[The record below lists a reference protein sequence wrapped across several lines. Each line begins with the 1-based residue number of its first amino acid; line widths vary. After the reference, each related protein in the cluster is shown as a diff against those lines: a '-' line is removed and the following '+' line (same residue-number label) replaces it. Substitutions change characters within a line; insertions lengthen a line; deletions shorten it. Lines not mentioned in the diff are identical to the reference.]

1 MQIDRIELADCTSPE
16 RIIGEILR
24 QLPDLL
30 IPVPIEELAA
40 AVGITDIHRMT
51 TQNFEG
57 GLITQ
62 PERRDGVILVNG
74 AANRLRQRYTIGHEL
89 GHFLIAAH
97 EPGTSGQFT
106 CSKADMRIR
115 KADREDRY
123 KRMESE
129 ANRFSAG
136 MLMPLPQFK
145 EDMRSQGA
153 PDLQNVVAL
162 ASRYDV
168 SKEAA
173 AIHYSTYHH
182 DTCAIILSQDSV
194 VKRVYKPTRFPF
206 IEASIGQ
213 PLPHNSL
220 SACSQSN
227 GADWDEV
234 DRGVWLAS
242 LERPSSINE
251 QALSLAN
258 GWKMTMLVVDE
269 IEDESDGEDGF
280 RDTFDVWENPQ
291 FPGKSRRRR

>member
-16 RIIGEILR
+16 RIIAEILR
-24 QLPDLL
+24 QSPNLP
-30 IPVPIEELAA
+30 IPVPIEDLART
-40 AVGITDIHRMT
+40 VGISEIHRMA

-89 GHFLIAAH
+89 GHFLISAH
-97 EPGTSGQFT
+97 EPGATGQFT
-106 CSKADMRIR
+106 CSKADMSVR
-115 KADREDRY
+115 KADREDRH
-123 KRMESE
+123 KRMEAE

-145 EDMRSQGA
+145 ADMHSQGA
-153 PDLQNVVAL
+153 PDLKNVVAL
-162 ASRYDV
+162 AARYDV

-182 DTCAIILSQDSV
+182 DICAIVLSQNDII
-194 VKRVYKPTRFPF
+194 RRIYKPTRFPF
-206 IEASIGQ
+206 VEATIGK
-213 PLPHNSL
+213 PLPQNSL
-220 SACSQSN
+220 SVGRQN
-227 GADWDEV
+227 GPSEWDEV

-242 LERPSSINE
+242 LERPSLINE

-269 IEDESDGEDGF
+269 NEDESEGEDEL
-280 RDTFDVWENPQ
+280 RDTFDVWENPR
-291 FPGKSRRRR
+291 FPGKSRRR

>member
-16 RIIGEILR
+16 RVISEILR
-24 QLPDLL
+24 QLPDLQ
-30 IPVPIEELAA
+30 IPVPIEDLAV

-62 PERRDGVILVNG
+62 HERRDGVILVNG
-74 AANRLRQRYTIGHEL
+74 TANRLRQRYTIGHEL

-106 CSKADMRIR
+106 CSKADMSIR
-115 KADREDRY
+115 KADRDDRY

-136 MLMPLPQFK
+136 MLMPLPLFK
-145 EDMRSQGA
+145 ADMRSQGA
-153 PDLQNVVAL
+153 PDLHNVVAL
-162 ASRYDV
+162 AARYDV

-182 DTCAIILSQDSV
+182 DMCAIILSQDDIIR
-194 VKRVYKPTRFPF
+194 RVYKPSRFPF
-206 IEASIGQ
+206 VEAAIGK

-220 SACSQSN
+220 SSGSQNSE
-227 GADWDEV
+227 AEWDEV

-251 QALSLAN
+251 QALSLAG
-258 GWKMTMLVVDE
+258 GWKMTMLIVDE
-269 IEDESDGEDGF
+269 TEDESEVDEGF

-291 FPGKSRRRR
+291 FPSKSRRR

>member
-1 MQIDRIELADCTSPE
+1 MQIDLIELADCTSPE

-30 IPVPIEELAA
+30 IPVPIEDLAR
-40 AVGITDIHRMT
+40 AVGISEIHRMT

-62 PERRDGVILVNG
+62 PERRDGVILING
-74 AANRLRQRYTIGHEL
+74 AANRLRQKYTIGHEL

-97 EPGTSGQFT
+97 EPGATGQFT
-106 CSKADMRIR
+106 CSKADMSIR
-115 KADREDRY
+115 KADRDDRY

-145 EDMRSQGA
+145 ADMRSQGA
-153 PDLQNVVAL
+153 PDLQHVVAL
-162 ASRYDV
+162 AARYDV

-182 DTCAIILSQDSV
+182 DMCAIILSQNGIVS
-194 VKRVYKPTRFPF
+194 RVYKPTRFPF
-206 IEASIGQ
+206 VEAAIGK

-220 SACSQSN
+220 SSQN
-227 GADWDEV
+227 RGVEWDEV

-251 QALSLAN
+251 QAVSLAN
-258 GWKMTMLVVDE
+258 GWKMTMLVVE
-269 IEDESDGEDGF
+269 ESEYESEGEEEF
-280 RDTFDVWENPQ
+280 RDTFDVWENPR
-291 FPGKSRRRR
+291 FPGKSRRR

>member
-16 RIIGEILR
+16 RIIAEILR
-24 QLPDLL
+24 QSPDLPV
-30 IPVPIEELAA
+30 PVPIEDIAR
-40 AVGITDIHRMT
+40 AVGISDIHRMT

-74 AANRLRQRYTIGHEL
+74 AANRFRQRYTIGHEL
-89 GHFLIAAH
+89 GHFLIRAH
-97 EPGTSGQFT
+97 EPGATGQFT
-106 CSKADMRIR
+106 CSKADMSIR
-115 KADREDRY
+115 KTDRDDRY

-145 EDMRSQGA
+145 ADMRSQGA
-153 PDLQNVVAL
+153 PDLKHLVAL
-162 ASRYDV
+162 AARYDV

-182 DTCAIILSQDSV
+182 DMCAIILSQNGIVS
-194 VKRVYKPTRFPF
+194 RVYKPTRFPF
-206 IEASIGQ
+206 VEAAIGK
-213 PLPHNSL
+213 PLPQTSL
-220 SACSQSN
+220 SAGSQGGLSE
-227 GADWDEV
+227 WDEV
-234 DRGVWLAS
+234 DRGIWLAT

-258 GWKMTMLVVDE
+258 GWKMTMLVVEE
-269 IEDESDGEDGF
+269 IEDESEGDEGF
-280 RDTFDVWENPQ
+280 RDTFDVWENPR
-291 FPGKSRRRR
+291 FPGKSRRR